1 MLTLNFYRLYLR
13 HLIATCLAIVV
24 TISATA
30 QQTQAFLDTEQSYK
44 KGLELFDA
52 SNYLSAR
59 QKFEEIYKPASPLLS
74 NGNEV
79 IRQNLEYYIAV
90 CAAEMNDKDAEQ
102 LLLNYMRNYHETDKR
117 RQVYLY
123 LGKYYYKNARYG
135 EAAEQL
141 VKVNVDD
148 LYNEQIYDYKF
159 MLGYSYFTKKKF
171 KEARPLFASLTGIKE
186 KYFYPSNYY
195 YGFICFYEKDYN
207 QALKSFKDIEDS
219 KMYASVIPYYIAQ
232 IYYLKR
238 DFATLLP
245 YLKNATSKDG
255 VLYKSEMNFM
265 LGQVYFQKEEYAK
278 ALPLLDGYISKAQ
291 KVNKEDIYQLAYCQ
305 YQTGAYSKAIEN
317 FKQLNLVDDKLGQNA
332 TYALA
337 DCYLK
342 TNQKDKARSAF
353 QSVVSMQHDAT
364 LRENALYNYAKI
376 SLELNFTTEAIQAL
390 EDYQLNFENGKYND
404 DVNEMLA
411 SALVQTRNY
420 DRAYRLM
427 EKMKL
432 QSNRIKEAYQK
443 VTYFRAVEL
452 FNDNNKE
459 EALKLCDKSLLYNN
473 SPSIYA
479 LAVYLKAEILY
490 VQQKYSEAIQQY
502 MKYSAIS
509 SGVAEKSDASKFRA
523 AYGIAYAYFKQKRY
537 ADAAV
542 YFASALEESTTT
554 ADNRGKQSLLPD
566 LYLRYADCL
575 FVIKSYQK
583 SVDAYSEIVKQN
595 WPSAEYAQ
603 FQKGIILGL
612 MNRDEEK
619 IAALNMLLNKYPSSN
634 YADQAH
640 YEIAETQLSN
650 NNLAASQ
657 LSFQTLISKYPVS
670 SYVPRSY
677 LNLAVIAYNSGKKEQ
692 ALDNYKTVVKR
703 FPETSEA
710 KESIDALKELYV
722 EVGRADEFFDFVK
735 SNSNVVISDAEQD
748 SLTYQSALKA
758 YDAGDCSRA
767 IKLFEG
773 YITKF
778 PSGYFTGEVYWK
790 KAECL
795 IKAKDYNNA
804 LISLEGVIKNR
815 YGKYYE
821 KALLKASGIA
831 YFEIRKYDD
840 ALAYYKQLY
849 LASSSQQNTYTAM
862 LGMLQTSAKLVKQ
875 EEVIEYADQLIN
887 SGIAK
892 EGDLQEAYYL
902 KGKAYYAK
910 NDGPFA
916 LGAFNRVTEFPVNEK
931 CVESKYMVA
940 RILFESGSFKAS
952 LDTCLKLKNKY
963 ASYEYWMAK
972 TFVLMADNYYATG
985 NAFQAKATLESI
997 VQNYEGDAVLI
1008 NEAREKLEKIRTE
1021 ELNKSK
1027 IMQFV
1032 PSDTLQMESDSLING
1047 RP

>member
-1 MLTLNFYRLYLR
+1 MIQSTGCRLLFR
-13 HLIATCLAIVV
+13 SLLFAAV
-24 TISATA
+24 TTVFTVNA
-30 QQTQAFLDTEQSYK
+30 QQTQKFVDAEKAYE
-44 KGLELFDA
+44 KGLDLFDA
-52 SNYLSAR
+52 SNFLSAR
-59 QKFEEIYKPASPLLS
+59 QKFEEIYKTGQPLLS

-79 IRQNLEYYIAV
+79 LRQNLEYYIAV
-90 CAAEMNDKDAEQ
+90 CAAETNDKDAEQ

-123 LGKYYYKNARYG
+123 LGKYYYKNARYA

-141 VKVNVDD
+141 AKVNIND

-171 KEARPLFASLTGIKE
+171 KEARPLFASIVGIKE

-195 YGFICFYEKDYN
+195 FGFICFYEKDYN

-219 KMYASVIPYYIAQ
+219 KMYATVIPYYIAQ
-232 IYYLKR
+232 IYYLKKN
-238 DFATLLP
+238 FATLLP
-245 YLKNATSKDG
+245 YLKTVTAREG
-255 VLYKSEMNFM
+255 ILYKSEMNFM
-265 LGQVYFQKEEYAK
+265 LGQVYFQQGEYIS
-278 ALPLLDGYISKAQ
+278 ALPLLEAYISKAQ
-291 KVNKEDIYQLAYCQ
+291 KVNQEDIYQLAYCQ
-305 YQTGAYSKAIEN
+305 YQTGAYVKAIEN
-317 FKQLNLVDDKLGQNA
+317 FKQLNLLNDKLGQNA

-353 QSVVSMQHDAT
+353 QSVISMQHDVT
-364 LRENALYNYAKI
+364 LRENALYNYAKLSFEFNFI
-376 SLELNFTTEAIQAL
+376 SEAIQSF
-390 EDYQLNFENGKYND
+390 EDYLLSYENGKYTD

-411 SALVQTRNY
+411 AALVQTRNY
-420 DRAYRLM
+420 DRAYQLM

-432 QSNRIKEAYQK
+432 QSNMIKEAYQK

-452 FNDNNKE
+452 YNDANKDQ
-459 EALKLCDKSLLYNN
+459 ALKLCDKSLLYNY
-473 SPSIYA
+473 SASIYA

-490 VQQKYSEAIQQY
+490 VQQNYNDAIQQY
-502 MKYSAIS
+502 MKYTAIASATI
-509 SGVAEKSDASKFRA
+509 GKSDASKFRA
-523 AYGIAYAYFKQKRY
+523 AYNIAYAYFKQKRY
-537 ADAAV
+537 ADATV
-542 YFASALEESTTT
+542 YFASAIDEAATTT
-554 ADNRGKQSLLPD
+554 DTKGKQALLPD

-575 FVIKSYQK
+575 FVTKSYQK
-583 SVDAYSEIVKQN
+583 SVDAYSELVAKN

-612 MNRDEEK
+612 LNRDDDK
-619 IAALNMLLNKYPSSN
+619 IAALNILLTTFPTST
-634 YADQAH
+634 YADQAY
-640 YEIAETQLSN
+640 YEIAETHLANSN
-650 NNLAASQ
+650 FAASQ
-657 LSFQTLISKYPVS
+657 LSFQTLISKYPAS

-722 EVGRADEFFDFVK
+722 EVGRADEYFDFVK
-735 SNSNVVISDAEQD
+735 ANSNVVITDAEQD

-758 YDAGDCSRA
+758 YDANDCNRS
-767 IKLFEG
+767 ISLFDG
-773 YITKF
+773 YIRKF
-778 PSGYFTGEVYWK
+778 PAGYFIGEVYWK
-790 KAECL
+790 KADCHL
-795 IKAKDYNNA
+795 RVKDYSA
-804 LISLEGVIKNR
+804 AIICLDGVIQNR

-831 YFEIRKYDD
+831 YFELKKYEE
-840 ALAYYKQLY
+840 ALSLYKQLY
-849 LASSSQQNTYTAM
+849 LAATSQSNTYTAM

-875 EEVIEYADQLIN
+875 DDVIEYADQLIN
-887 SGIAK
+887 SRMAK
-892 EGDLQEAYYL
+892 EADLQEAYYL

-910 NDGPFA
+910 NDGSFA

-940 RILFESGSFKAS
+940 RILFETGNYKAS
-952 LDTCLKLKNKY
+952 LDTCLRLKNKY

-997 VQNYEGDAVLI
+997 VQNYDGDPVLL
-1008 NEAREKLEKIRTE
+1008 NEAREKLENIRLE
-1021 ELNKSK
+1021 EWSKSK
-1027 IMQFV
+1027 IMQVV
-1032 PSDTLQMESDSLING
+1032 PSDTLQMESDSLFNG